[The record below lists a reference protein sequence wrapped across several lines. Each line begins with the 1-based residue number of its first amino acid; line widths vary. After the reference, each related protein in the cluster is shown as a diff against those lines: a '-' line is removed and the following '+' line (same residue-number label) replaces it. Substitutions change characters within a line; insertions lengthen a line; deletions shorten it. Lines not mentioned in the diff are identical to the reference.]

1 MKPFNTLLLVVIG
14 LVVIVGAMSVFVV
27 GERELAIKF
36 RFGEIVR
43 ADYEAGVHFKLP
55 FVNTVR
61 KFDDRILTLDNRP
74 EEFLTAEKKN
84 VIVDFFVKWQI
95 TDPTRFYRATRGG
108 QEIVA
113 EQRLLEIMKD
123 GLRAEFA
130 QRTVQQVVSAERTE
144 IMNIAS
150 EAAQDAAREFGISII
165 DVRVKRIELPGDVSA
180 SVYDRMITERSRV
193 AAQLRAEGAEAAERI
208 RAEVDRERTVILANA
223 FRDAEQV
230 RGEGDARAAD
240 IYAKAY
246 TRDPDFYS
254 FHRSLE
260 AYQRSIDGDDILVLE
275 PDNEFFRYFGNM
287 RGRAK

>member
-1 MKPFNTLLLVVIG
+1 MKSFGSILLVLLAI
-14 LVVIVGAMSVFVV
+14 VVIVGSMSVFVV
-27 GERELAIKF
+27 GEREHAIKF

-43 ADYEAGVHFKLP
+43 ADYEPGLHFKMP
-55 FVNTVR
+55 VINTVR

-95 TDPTRFYRATRGG
+95 ADPVNFYRATRGG

-130 QRTVQQVVSAERTE
+130 QRTLQQVVAAERTE

-150 EAAQDAAREFGISII
+150 QAAQDAAREFGINII
-165 DVRVKRIELPGDVSA
+165 DVRVKRIELPEDVSS
-180 SVYDRMITERSRV
+180 SVYDRMISERARV

-208 RAEVDRERTVILANA
+208 RATADRERTVILASA
-223 FRDAEQV
+223 FRDAEEI
-230 RGEGDARAAD
+230 RGEGDARAAE
-240 IYAKAY
+240 IYARAY
-246 TRDPDFYS
+246 NRDPDFYA

-260 AYQRSIDGDDILVLE
+260 AYSRSIGGQDVLVLE
-275 PDNEFFRYFGNM
+275 PDSEFFEYFGNK
-287 RGRAK
+287 RGR

>member
-1 MKPFNTLLLVVIG
+1 MKPFNSLLLLV
-14 LVVIVGAMSVFVV
+14 LALAAIVTAMSVFVV
-27 GERELAIKF
+27 GEREHAIKF

-43 ADYEAGVHFKLP
+43 ADYTPGVHFKLP
-55 FVNTVR
+55 IVNTVR
-61 KFDDRILTLDNRP
+61 KFDNRILTLDNRP

-95 TDPTRFYRATRGG
+95 TDPTSFYRATLGG
-108 QEIVA
+108 QETIA

-150 EAAQDAAREFGISII
+150 KAAQDAAHEFGISII
-165 DVRVKRIELPGDVSA
+165 DVRVKRVELPEDVSS
-180 SVYDRMITERSRV
+180 SVYDRMITARARV

-208 RAEVDRERTVILANA
+208 RAEADRERTVILSSA
-223 FRDAEQV
+223 FRDAETI
-230 RGEGDARAAD
+230 RGAGDAGAAD

-246 TRDPDFYS
+246 NRDPDFYA

-260 AYQRSIDGDDILVLE
+260 AYRKSVGSGDVLVLD
-275 PDNEFFRYFGNM
+275 PDSEFFRYFGNK
-287 RGRAK
+287 RGR

>member
-1 MKPFNTLLLVVIG
+1 MKPFNSLLLLVLA
-14 LVVIVGAMSVFVV
+14 LVVIIGAMSVFVV

-43 ADYEAGVHFKLP
+43 SDYEPGLHFKMP
-55 FVNTVR
+55 IVNTVR

-95 TDPTRFYRATRGG
+95 TDAVNFYRATRGG

-150 EAAQDAAREFGISII
+150 KAAQDAAREFGISII
-165 DVRVKRIELPGDVSA
+165 DVRVKRVELPEDVSS
-180 SVYDRMITERSRV
+180 SVYDRMITARARV
-193 AAQLRAEGAEAAERI
+193 AAQLRAEGAEQAERI
-208 RAEVDRERTVILANA
+208 RAGADRERTVILSSA
-223 FRDAEQV
+223 FRDAEEV
-230 RGEGDARAAD
+230 RGEGDARAAE

-246 TRDPDFYS
+246 NRDPDFYA

-260 AYQRSIDGDDILVLE
+260 AYQRSIGGSDVLVLE
-275 PDNEFFRYFGNM
+275 PESEFFRYFGTK
-287 RGRAK
+287 RGR

>member
-1 MKPFNTLLLVVIG
+1 MKAINSLLLVI
-14 LVVIVGAMSVFVV
+14 LALAVIVGAMSVFVV
-27 GERELAIKF
+27 GEREHAIKF

-43 ADYEAGVHFKLP
+43 TDYEAGIHFKVPVL
-55 FVNTVR
+55 NTVS
-61 KFDDRILTLDNRP
+61 KIDNRILTLDNRP

-95 TDPTRFYRATRGG
+95 TEPARFYTATLGG
-108 QEIVA
+108 QEVVA

-123 GLRAEFA
+123 GLRGEFA

-150 EAAQDAAREFGISII
+150 QAAQDAAREFGISII
-165 DVRVKRIELPGDVSA
+165 DVRVKRVELPGDVSA
-180 SVYDRMITERSRV
+180 SVFDRMITERSRV

-208 RAEVDRERTVILANA
+208 RAGVDRERTVILASA
-223 FRDAEQV
+223 FRDAEQI
-230 RGEGDARAAD
+230 RGEGDARSAE

-246 TRDPDFYS
+246 NRDPDFYA

-260 AYQRSIDGDDILVLE
+260 AYQRSIGSNDILVLE
-275 PDNEFFRYFGNM
+275 PENEFFRFFGNKG
-287 RGRAK
+287 GRR

>member
-1 MKPFNTLLLVVIG
+1 MKAINSLLLVI
-14 LVVIVGAMSVFVV
+14 LALIVIVGAMSVFVV
-27 GERELAIKF
+27 GEREHAIKF

-43 ADYEAGVHFKLP
+43 TDYEPGVHFKFPVL
-55 FVNTVR
+55 NTVS
-61 KFDDRILTLDNRP
+61 KIDNRILTLDNRP

-95 TDPTRFYRATRGG
+95 TEPARFYTATLGG

-123 GLRAEFA
+123 GLRGEFA

-150 EAAQDAAREFGISII
+150 QAAQDAAREFGISII
-165 DVRVKRIELPGDVSA
+165 DVRVKRVELPGDVSA

-208 RAEVDRERTVILANA
+208 RAGVDRERTVILASA
-223 FRDAEQV
+223 FRDAEQI
-230 RGEGDARAAD
+230 RGEGDARSAE

-246 TRDPDFYS
+246 NRDPDFYS

-260 AYQRSIDGDDILVLE
+260 AYQRSIGSNDILVLE
-275 PDNEFFRYFGNM
+275 PENEFFRFFGNKS
-287 RGRAK
+287 GRR

>member
-1 MKPFNTLLLVVIG
+1 MKAINSLLLVILALVI
-14 LVVIVGAMSVFVV
+14 IVGAMSVFVV
-27 GERELAIKF
+27 GEREHAIKF

-43 ADYEAGVHFKLP
+43 TNYEPGVHFKFPVL
-55 FVNTVR
+55 NTVS
-61 KFDDRILTLDNRP
+61 KIDNRILTLDNRP

-95 TDPTRFYRATRGG
+95 TEPARFYTATLGG
-108 QEIVA
+108 QEVVA

-123 GLRAEFA
+123 GLRGEFA

-150 EAAQDAAREFGISII
+150 QAAQDAAREFGISII
-165 DVRVKRIELPGDVSA
+165 DVRVKRVELPGDVSA

-208 RAEVDRERTVILANA
+208 RAGVDRERTVILASA

-230 RGEGDARAAD
+230 RGEGDARSAE

-246 TRDPDFYS
+246 NRDPDFYS

-260 AYQRSIDGDDILVLE
+260 AYQRSIGSNDILVLE
-275 PDNEFFRYFGNM
+275 PENEFFRFFGNKG
-287 RGRAK
+287 GRR

>member
-1 MKPFNTLLLVVIG
+1 MKPFNSLLLLV
-14 LVVIVGAMSVFVV
+14 LALAAIVTAMSVFVV
-27 GERELAIKF
+27 GEREHAIKF

-43 ADYEAGVHFKLP
+43 ADYTPGVHFKLP
-55 FVNTVR
+55 IVNTVR
-61 KFDDRILTLDNRP
+61 KFDNRILTLDNRP

-95 TDPTRFYRATRGG
+95 TNPTSFYRATLGG
-108 QEIVA
+108 QETVA

-150 EAAQDAAREFGISII
+150 KAAQDAAQEFGISII
-165 DVRVKRIELPGDVSA
+165 DVRVKRVELPEDVSS
-180 SVYDRMITERSRV
+180 SVYDRMITSRARV

-208 RAEVDRERTVILANA
+208 RAEADRERTVILSSA
-223 FRDAEQV
+223 FRDAETI
-230 RGEGDARAAD
+230 RGAGDAGAAD
-240 IYAKAY
+240 IYARAY
-246 TRDPDFYS
+246 NRDPDFYA

-260 AYQRSIDGDDILVLE
+260 AYRNSVGDGDVLVLD
-275 PDNEFFRYFGNM
+275 PDSEFFRYFGNK
-287 RGRAK
+287 RGR

>member
-1 MKPFNTLLLVVIG
+1 MKAFNSLALLLLALII
-14 LVVIVGAMSVFVV
+14 IVASMSMFVV
-27 GERELAIKF
+27 GEREQAIKF

-43 ADYEAGVHFKLP
+43 SDYEPGVHFKLP
-55 FVNTVR
+55 VINTVR

-95 TDPTRFYRATRGG
+95 TDAVSFYRATRGG
-108 QEIVA
+108 QEVVA

-150 EAAQDAAREFGISII
+150 KAAQDAAREFGISII
-165 DVRVKRIELPGDVSA
+165 DVRVKRVELPDDVST
-180 SVYDRMITERSRV
+180 SVYDRMITARARV
-193 AAQLRAEGAEAAERI
+193 AAQLRAEGAEQAERI
-208 RAEVDRERTVILANA
+208 RAEADRERTVILSSA

-230 RGEGDARAAD
+230 RGEGDAAAAE

-246 TRDPDFYS
+246 NRDPDFYS
-254 FHRSLE
+254 FYRSLE
-260 AYQRSIDGDDILVLE
+260 AYQQAINGSDVLVLE
-275 PDNEFFRYFGNM
+275 PDNEFFRYFGNK
-287 RGRAK
+287 RGR

>member
-1 MKPFNTLLLVVIG
+1 MKAINSLLLVILA
-14 LVVIVGAMSVFVV
+14 LVVIVGTMSVFVV

-36 RFGEIVR
+36 RFGEVVR
-43 ADYEAGVHFKLP
+43 ADYEPGVHFKLP
-55 FVNTVR
+55 FINTVS

-95 TDPTRFYRATRGG
+95 TEPVRFYRATLGG

-150 EAAQDAAREFGISII
+150 QAAQDAAREFGISII
-165 DVRVKRIELPGDVSA
+165 DVRVKRVELPGDVSA

-208 RAEVDRERTVILANA
+208 RAGVDRERTVIISSA

-230 RGEGDARAAD
+230 RGEGDARAAE

-246 TRDPDFYS
+246 NRDPDFYS

-260 AYQRSIDGDDILVLE
+260 AYQRSIGSNDILVLE
-275 PDNEFFRYFGNM
+275 PENEFFRFFGNKS
-287 RGRAK
+287 GRR